1 MLEKKIEIAKIQT
14 WTKMS
19 NIQEKKRKQT
29 SIMEYVNKRELK
41 CAECI
46 RHINKLA

>member
-1 MLEKKIEIAKIQT
+1 
-14 WTKMS
+14 MS

-29 SIMEYVNKRELK
+29 SIMEYMKKRKVK

-46 RHINKLA
+46 RHINKCA